1 MLQVQR
7 KLLGDCGKWRTIGR
21 TEPDELDDIMSVTDH
36 LARKM
41 KDIFAMRL
49 VNSNGTAHA
58 VLATW
63 VWDTGWKLNEISQCK

>member
-1 MLQVQR
+1 MLLVQR

-21 TEPDELDDIMSVTDH
+21 TVPDEIDEILPITDQ

-41 KDIFAMRL
+41 RDIFAMRL
-49 VNSNGTAHA
+49 VNSNGQTHA

-63 VWDTGWKLNEISQCK
+63 VWDTGWIAQGSYK